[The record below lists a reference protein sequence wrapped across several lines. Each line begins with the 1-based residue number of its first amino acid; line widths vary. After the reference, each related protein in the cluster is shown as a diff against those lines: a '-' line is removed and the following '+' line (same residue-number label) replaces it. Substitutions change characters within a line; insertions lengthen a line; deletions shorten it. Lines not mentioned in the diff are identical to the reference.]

1 MVRRVFGV
9 ALGSRNDRPNN
20 LVAMKEKN
28 LMSLIMLAVGKAGVR
43 VFRNNTGQAWQ
54 GAERKFYEEGGRRVL
69 KIYDPRPIDAG
80 LVEGSSD
87 LIGWTE
93 VTITPEMV
101 GQKIA
106 VFTAIEVKKNIKSVV
121 SAKQLNFL
129 TVIRNAG
136 GIAGLARDPEEAA
149 RLVKMKG

>member
-1 MVRRVFGV
+1 
-9 ALGSRNDRPNN
+9 
-20 LVAMKEKN
+20 MKESN
-28 LMSLIMLAVGKAGVR
+28 LMRLIMLAVGKAGVR

-54 GAERKFYEEGGRRVL
+54 GSERVFYEENGRRVL
-69 KIYDPRPIDAG
+69 KMYDPRPIDAG

-87 LIGWTE
+87 LIGWTT
-93 VTITPEMV
+93 VTVTPEMV
-101 GQKIA
+101 GQKLAI
-106 VFTAIEVKKNIKSVV
+106 FTAIEVKKNIKSVV

-129 TVIRNAG
+129 TVIKNAG